1 MGKPASFDTH
11 VCTGH
16 GPFPPRKNI
25 TKSGDV
31 IVNGKGA
38 LRQTDVFEPH
48 CVGPSC
54 HTGAVSGGSGS
65 VNINGKPAARIGD
78 AIDCG
83 SFIAQGSGNVFIGG

>member
-1 MGKPASFDTH
+1 MGKPASFDTN

-25 TKSGDV
+25 TSSDDV
-31 IVNGKGA
+31 IINGNGA
-38 LRQTDVFEPH
+38 LRQSDGYEPH

-54 HTGAVSGGSGS
+54 HPGVVVGGSGT
-65 VNINGKPAARIGD
+65 VLINGLPAARIGD

-83 SFIAQGSGNVFIGG
+83 SFIAQGSEDVLIGD